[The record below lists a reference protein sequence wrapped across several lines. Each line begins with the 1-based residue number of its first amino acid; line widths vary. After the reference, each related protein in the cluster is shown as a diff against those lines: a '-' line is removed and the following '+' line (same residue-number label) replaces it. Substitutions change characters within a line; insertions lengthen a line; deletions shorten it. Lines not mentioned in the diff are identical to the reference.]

1 MKKARQATL
10 VEALIPIIF
19 LIIILGLSLTL
30 FKVDPQ
36 IPLLLGTV
44 VAALI
49 GVYRLGFKWE
59 ELENGIIQTITMAVQ
74 AILILLIVGTLIGTW
89 ILSGVVPSM
98 IYWGLNMFGV
108 L

>member
-36 IPLLLGTV
+36 IS
-44 VAALI
+44 
-49 GVYRLGFKWE
+49 Y
-59 ELENGIIQTITMAVQ
+59 LERSLRPSLVFIDSV
-74 AILILLIVGTLIGTW
+74 
-89 ILSGVVPSM
+89 LSGKSLKTELFKPLR
-98 IYWGLNMFGV
+98 WRFRQF
-108 L
+108 